1 MLYAVLAVAGNVVYT
16 FSNGISWQGHLGG
29 AIAGIVMALLLFGK
43 ERKRSD
49 AEGW

>member
-29 AIAGIVMALLLFGK
+29 AIAGVLMALLLFRN
-43 ERKRSD
+43 EREQNISH
-49 AEGW
+49 